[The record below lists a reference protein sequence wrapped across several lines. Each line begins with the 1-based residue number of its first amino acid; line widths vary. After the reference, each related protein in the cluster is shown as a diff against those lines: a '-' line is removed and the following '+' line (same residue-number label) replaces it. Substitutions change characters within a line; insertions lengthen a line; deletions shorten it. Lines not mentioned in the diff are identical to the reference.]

1 MQGTD
6 ITFLELKYIYMT
18 PKRNT
23 DQILI
28 SLISCARVLS
38 HFSHVR
44 LFVTP
49 WSTAHQALFMGFS
62 RQEHWSGLPCPLP
75 GDLLNPEIEP
85 TSLTSAL
92 AGEFFTISS
101 VWEAPHLLWKVLI
114 SSLEYDT
121 LLRWLRQENLQG
133 TSHVP
138 LTQDLEKSLDNFLF
152 TSLNLRGTSVMAR
165 IKEWVTVPANQLHQS
180 YSVCFFCLL
189 VSALGSASRQEYLLL
204 KIIVSRS

>member
-1 MQGTD
+1 MHAC
-6 ITFLELKYIYMT
+6 M
-18 PKRNT
+18 
-23 DQILI
+23 
-28 SLISCARVLS
+28 LS
-38 HFSHVR
+38 RFSHVR

-85 TSLTSAL
+85 TSLTSPAL

-133 TSHVP
+133 SFNSGSREEPWQSTFYLLKSAWYLSYGQDQRMSHWACKP
-138 LTQDLEKSLDNFLF
+138 ASPELLSLFLLF
-152 TSLNLRGTSVMAR
+152 TGF
-165 IKEWVTVPANQLHQS
+165 
-180 YSVCFFCLL
+180 CFR
-189 VSALGSASRQEYLLL
+189 VSFKTGISAVKNNSQ
-204 KIIVSRS
+204 